1 MSFTRKVLKMDTIPE
16 VIRSALFPSGF
27 IAWFNRTS
35 APNGWVICNGKW
47 YSTDGL
53 QSSDTETAT
62 CSIKSPDLIGRYA
75 LGATSGI
82 GDIVAAGL
90 PNFDGTFSVGT
101 TGSTHTHTGLHK
113 HDVRSGEG
121 NDSWECAT
129 PAQSITATAAGG
141 EHTHDISVTYPDGS
155 IFGSSDTVTPPS
167 VKLLPCMKL

>member
-53 QSSDTETAT
+53 QSSDTETST
-62 CSIKSPDLIGRYA
+62 CSIKSPNLIGKYA

-82 GDIVAAGL
+82 GDSVAAGL
-90 PNFDGTFSVGT
+90 PAFDGTFTIGGGSHSHGARFQGWGT
-101 TGSTHTHTGLHK
+101 PDTESPRGYRGAPQTNPETLSGAHSHT
-113 HDVRSGEG
+113 V
-121 NDSWECAT
+121 
-129 PAQSITATAAGG
+129 
-141 EHTHDISVTYPDGS
+141 SVTYPADS